1 MDNRYNTAPSE
12 GHTSANEIL
21 RNLREIPVMRRTE
34 PSTHLYAGKVY
45 VPSDKMDVRVP
56 VAQFN
61 RGRV

>member
-1 MDNRYNTAPSE
+1 MNKTTSE
-12 GHTSANEIL
+12 GTASAVRIL
-21 RNLREIPVMRRTE
+21 RNVPAMRRTE

>member
-1 MDNRYNTAPSE
+1 MNTTKSE
-12 GHTSANEIL
+12 GLLSAQRIL
-21 RNLREIPVMRRTE
+21 RNVPVMRRTE
-34 PSTHLYAGKVY
+34 PSTHLYAGKKY

>member
-1 MDNRYNTAPSE
+1 MNTTKSE
-12 GHTSANEIL
+12 GLLSAQRI
-21 RNLREIPVMRRTE
+21 LREIPVMRRTE
-34 PSTHLYAGKVY
+34 PSTHLYQGKVY

>member
-1 MDNRYNTAPSE
+1 MNKQSE
-12 GHTSANEIL
+12 GHQSAQRI
-21 RNLREIPVMRRTE
+21 LREIPVMRRTE
-34 PSTHLYAGKVY
+34 PSTHLYAGKKY

>member
-12 GHTSANEIL
+12 GQQSAQRIL
-21 RNLREIPVMRRTE
+21 RNVPVMRRTE

-61 RGRV
+61 RGRA